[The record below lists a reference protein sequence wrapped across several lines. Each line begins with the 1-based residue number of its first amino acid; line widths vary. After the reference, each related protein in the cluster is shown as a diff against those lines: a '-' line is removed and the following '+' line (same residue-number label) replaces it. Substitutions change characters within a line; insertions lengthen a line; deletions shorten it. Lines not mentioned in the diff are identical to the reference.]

1 MDNTYQNSFFNEP
14 HFHNQYTLSQLRQ
27 MAEEGAKKCKCCG
40 GNIRVYKRKLNSGM
54 ARVLCW
60 LVANRMGD
68 WTHINKIPAEIDRGH
83 EIGRLSYWGL
93 VERQENFDTSKR
105 SSGVWRATSEG
116 VSFVLHNTEVP
127 SHAFCSVPGHNILGF
142 EDEMVTVHDILRQRF
157 DYKELMR
164 GGDGTTISEDEEWS
178 L

>member
-1 MDNTYQNSFFNEP
+1 MFVQESLFNEP
-14 HFHNQYTLSQLRQ
+14 YFDNQYTLSQLRQ

-54 ARVLCW
+54 ARLLCW
-60 LVANRMGD
+60 FVANRMGD

-93 VERQENFDTSKR
+93 VERQENFDTSND
-105 SSGVWRATSEG
+105 V
-116 VSFVLHNTEVP
+116 
-127 SHAFCSVPGHNILGF
+127 
-142 EDEMVTVHDILRQRF
+142 LRQRF
-157 DYKELMR
+157 SYEELMR
-164 GGDGTTISEDEEWS
+164 GGNGIATDENEEWI

>member
-14 HFHNQYTLSQLRQ
+14 YFHNQYTLSQLRQ

-60 LVANRMGD
+60 FVANRMGD
-68 WTHINKIPAEIDRGH
+68 WPHINKIPAEIDRGH

-164 GGDGTTISEDEEWS
+164 GGDGTTISEDAEWS